1 VGVQGGFLCF
11 SDILMVHLVLHF
23 ASSFVFKVDGARK
36 KEGERGGTAGS
47 DRSFWCADLDSVA
60 FLEVGLPLLLLLLTV
75 SACEK
80 MWRRHLLFGFA
91 FLFMKC
97 RYVFPTLSAFLFMS
111 CWTFSCGGSYFDM
124 N

>member
-36 KEGERGGTAGS
+36 KDGERGGTAGS

-75 SACEK
+75 SACENGLEK
-80 MWRRHLLFGFA
+80 DGDVEEAFA
-91 FLFMKC
+91 FWLCFC
-97 RYVFPTLSAFLFMS
+97 S
-111 CWTFSCGGSYFDM
+111 
-124 N
+124 